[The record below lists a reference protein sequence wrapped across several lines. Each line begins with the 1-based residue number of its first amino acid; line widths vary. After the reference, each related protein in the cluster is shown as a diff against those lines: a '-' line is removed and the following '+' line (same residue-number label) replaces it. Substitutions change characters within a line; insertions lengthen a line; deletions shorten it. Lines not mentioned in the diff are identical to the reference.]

1 MKLITKA
8 NMQTAPE
15 CQVPCLMM

>member
-1 MKLITKA
+1 MKLVTKG
-8 NMQTAPE
+8 NIQTAPE